1 MRIEIFTPDLSNRHE
16 VSHSTSVQFSNLY
29 NGVGKITVVLPM
41 DDYNISIS
49 KKGAI
54 LYIVD
59 RNLAY
64 EVAEVLSNVDSNA
77 ITMNGFSLNNRLN
90 RRVVAS
96 EKKVVNVEQDVYNLV
111 KENLRGLAV
120 ELSPIKG
127 LEDEIAET
135 SIFGKTVL
143 DAVIPVLSEVGLGNR
158 ALFDYRS
165 KTITWEI
172 FKGEDLTSGIHA
184 VNFVQERGTAPGLV
198 IDQDESNYKNVC
210 YCKAKY
216 KDGTEFVVV
225 AGTETGNNRR
235 EMWIDF
241 YGEGQQEE
249 ESNSAFESRVKQY
262 AALQLGSHRDRL
274 GFNVNADGSELGTAY
289 NVGDLVWCVS
299 LRHNLKF
306 KARVT
311 GATYSQDANG
321 QTISITVGDPV
332 LTVNVR

>member
-1 MRIEIFTPDLSNRHE
+1 MRIEIFSPDLSNRHE
-16 VSHSTSVQFSNLY
+16 VSHATSVQFSDLY

-49 KKGAI
+49 KKGSI

-59 RNLAY
+59 QKLSY
-64 EVAEVLSNVDSNA
+64 EVAEVLSDVDSNA

-96 EKKVVNVEQDVYNLV
+96 EKKVVNVESDVYNIV
-111 KENLRGLAV
+111 NENLRGLAV

-198 IDQDESNYKNVC
+198 IDQDESTYKNVC

-216 KDGTEFVVV
+216 KDGTEFVVS

-235 EMWIDF
+235 EMWVDF
-241 YGEGQQEE
+241 FGDGQKEE
-249 ESNSAFESRVKQY
+249 ESNTTFESRVKQY

-274 GFNVNADGSELGTAY
+274 GFNVNADGTELGTAY

-299 LRHNLKF
+299 MRHGLKF
-306 KARVT
+306 KTRITEAIYT
-311 GATYSQDANG
+311 HDING
-321 QTISITVGDPV
+321 QSIRLVVGDPI
-332 LTVNVR
+332 LTVNM

>member
-1 MRIEIFTPDLSNRHE
+1 MRIEIFSPDLSNRHE
-16 VSHSTSVQFSNLY
+16 VSHATSVQFSDLY

-49 KKGAI
+49 QKGSI

-59 RNLAY
+59 QKLSY
-64 EVAEVLSNVDSNA
+64 EVAEVLSDADENTV
-77 ITMNGFSLNNRLN
+77 TMNGFSLNNRLN

-96 EKKVVNVEQDVYNLV
+96 EKKVVNIEQDVYNLV

-120 ELSPIKG
+120 ELSPLKG
-127 LEDEIAET
+127 LEDSIPET
-135 SIFGKTVL
+135 SIFGETVL

-165 KTITWEI
+165 KKITWEI
-172 FKGEDLTSGIHA
+172 FKGKDLTGGLHA
-184 VNFVQERGTAPGLV
+184 VNFVSERGTAPGLV
-198 IDQDESNYKNVC
+198 IDQDESTYKNVC

-216 KDGTEFVVV
+216 KDGTEFVVS

-235 EMWIDF
+235 EMWVDF
-241 YGEGQQEE
+241 FGDGQKEQ

-274 GFNVNADGSELGTAY
+274 GFNVDADGSELGTAY

-299 LRHNLKF
+299 MRHGLKF
-306 KARVT
+306 KTRITEAIYT
-311 GATYSQDANG
+311 HDING
-321 QTISITVGDPV
+321 QSIRLVVGDPI
-332 LTVNVR
+332 LTVNM

>member
-1 MRIEIFTPDLSNRHE
+1 MRIEIFSPDLSNRHE
-16 VSHSTSVQFSNLY
+16 VSHAISVQFSEIY

-49 KKGAI
+49 KKGSI

-59 RNLAY
+59 QKLAY
-64 EVAEVLSNVDSNA
+64 EVAEVLSDTDGNTV
-77 ITMNGFSLNNRLN
+77 TMHGFSLNNRLN

-96 EKKVVNVEQDVYNLV
+96 EKKIVNVEQDVYNLV
-111 KENLRGLAV
+111 EENLRGLAI
-120 ELSPIKG
+120 ELSPLKG

-158 ALFDYRS
+158 AVFDYRS

-198 IDQDESNYKNVC
+198 IDQDESKYKNVC

-216 KDGTEFVVV
+216 KDGTEFVVS

-235 EMWIDF
+235 EMLTNFLGD
-241 YGEGQQEE
+241 GQKEQ

-274 GFNVNADGSELGTAY
+274 GFNVNADGTELGKAY

-299 LRHNLKF
+299 MRHGLKF
-306 KARVT
+306 KTRITEAIYT
-311 GATYSQDANG
+311 HDING
-321 QTISITVGDPV
+321 QSIRLVVGDPI
-332 LTVNVR
+332 LTVNM

>member
-1 MRIEIFTPDLSNRHE
+1 MRIEIFSPDLSNRHE
-16 VSHSTSVQFSNLY
+16 VSHATSVQFSDLY

-49 KKGAI
+49 EKGSI

-59 RNLAY
+59 RELAY
-64 EVAEVLSNVDSNA
+64 EVAEVLSDTDANT
-77 ITMNGFSLNNRLN
+77 ITMNGFSINNRLN

-96 EKKVVNVEQDVYNLV
+96 EKKVVNVEQGVYNIV

-127 LEDEIAET
+127 LEDEITET
-135 SIFGKTVL
+135 SVFGEAVL
-143 DAVIPVLSEVGLGNR
+143 DSVIPILSEVGLGNR

-172 FKGEDLTSGIHA
+172 FKGADLTSGLHA
-184 VNFVQERGTAPGLV
+184 VNFVSERGTAPGLV

-210 YCKAKY
+210 YCKAEY
-216 KDGTEFVVV
+216 KDGTEFVVT
-225 AGTETGNNRR
+225 AGTETGDNRR
-235 EMWIDF
+235 EMWADF
-241 YGEGQQEE
+241 FGDGQQED

-262 AALQLGSHRDRL
+262 ATLRLGNYRDRL
-274 GFNVNADGSELGTAY
+274 GFTVNADGTELGTAY

-299 LRHNLKF
+299 MRHGLKF
-306 KARVT
+306 KTRITEAIYT
-311 GATYSQDANG
+311 HDING
-321 QTISITVGDPV
+321 QSISLVVGDPI
-332 LTVNVR
+332 LTVNM

>member
-1 MRIEIFTPDLSNRHE
+1 MRIEIFSPDLSNRHE
-16 VSHSTSVQFSNLY
+16 VSHATSVQFSDIY

-49 KKGAI
+49 EKGSI

-59 RNLAY
+59 KKLAY
-64 EVAEVLSNVDSNA
+64 EVAEVLSDVDSNA

-90 RRVVAS
+90 RRVVATD
-96 EKKVVNVEQDVYNLV
+96 KKVVNVEQDVYNLV

-127 LEDEIAET
+127 LEDSISET

-165 KTITWEI
+165 KKITWEI
-172 FKGEDLTSGIHA
+172 FKGKDLTSGLHA
-184 VNFVQERGTAPGLV
+184 VNFVSERGTAPCLV
-198 IDQDESNYKNVC
+198 IDQDESTYKNVC

-216 KDGTEFVVV
+216 KDGTEFIVT

-235 EMWIDF
+235 EMLTNF
-241 YGEGQQEE
+241 LGEGQKEQ

-274 GFNVNADGSELGTAY
+274 GFNVNADGTELGKAY

-299 LRHNLKF
+299 MRHGLKF
-306 KARVT
+306 KMRITEAIYT
-311 GATYSQDANG
+311 HDING
-321 QTISITVGDPV
+321 QSIRLVVGDPI
-332 LTVNVR
+332 LTVNM